1 MNVQVS
7 FLNKTFK
14 LNLKYYD
21 LALCGHHDGKMAAL
35 PLILG
40 MMKYL
45 TNHIVKTLSL
55 KIRVW
60 LDNLVQDN
68 NIYYLNPA
76 LYEAL
81 YTF

>member
-21 LALCGHHDGKMAAL
+21 VALCGHHDGKMAAL
-35 PLILG
+35 PLILR

-45 TNHIVKTLSL
+45 TNRIVKTLSL
-55 KIRVW
+55 KRRVW
-60 LDNLVQDN
+60 LGNLVKIIIF
-68 NIYYLNPA
+68 NI
-76 LYEAL
+76 
-81 YTF
+81 